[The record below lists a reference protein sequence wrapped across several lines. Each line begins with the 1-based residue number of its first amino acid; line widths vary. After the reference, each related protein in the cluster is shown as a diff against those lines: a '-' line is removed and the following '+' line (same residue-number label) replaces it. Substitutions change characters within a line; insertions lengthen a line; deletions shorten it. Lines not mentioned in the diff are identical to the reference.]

1 MSGGPRPTRGRLAAG
16 LAALAILIAA
26 TLLLRQIEAVGGLH
40 GSPLFSLGFLVIGGA
55 VVGDLAAFVGLP
67 RLTGYLIA
75 GVLAGP
81 QGGAILA
88 VEDVKALSL
97 INVLALALI
106 SLQAGAELTV
116 ALLQRTWRSVLWSV
130 AVQSVLVVAPMA
142 LVFHALT
149 GWMPF
154 LDGLGTGPLLAVS
167 LVWGVVAV
175 TRSPAVTL
183 AILSETGARGPLA
196 QHALGVAVLLDVIV
210 LPLFAGAIA
219 IATGQIG
226 GLDFDA
232 AVFVRLGR
240 ELFASVCAGTSIGLA
255 LSVLL
260 RFVQQDR
267 ILMLVVVGYG
277 VTALVQWLRY
287 DTMLVFRVAGFVVMN
302 LTAWGRDLIQVS
314 ERLGAAVMV
323 VFFAT
328 AGAKMDLHALRALWP
343 VALGLFATR
352 ILMSWGSAQVA
363 HRLARDPPVVRRYA
377 ITSLVSQA
385 GVTIGL
391 ATIVAD
397 ALPGVG
403 KALATLIIAVVGLN
417 ELAGPVIFTWGLKKA
432 GELPGDASGHGEVP
446 APTTSIPAPH

>member
-1 MSGGPRPTRGRLAAG
+1 MSGGPRPTRGRMLAG
-16 LAALAILIAA
+16 LTALAILVVA
-26 TLLLRQIEAVGGLH
+26 TLLLRRIDAVGGLH
-40 GSPLFSLGFLVIGGA
+40 GSPLFSLGFLVIAGA
-55 VVGDLAAFVGLP
+55 VIGDVAAFVGLP

-75 GVLAGP
+75 GVLSGP
-81 QGGAILA
+81 QGGGIL
-88 VEDVKALSL
+88 VYDDVKALSL

-130 AVQSVLVVAPMA
+130 VVQSVLVVVPMA
-142 LVFHALT
+142 LVFFALSD
-149 GWMPF
+149 WMPF
-154 LDGLGTGPLLAVS
+154 LAELTLGPLLAVA

-196 QHALGVAVLLDVIV
+196 QHALGVGVLLDVVV

-226 GLDFDA
+226 GLDFDVA
-232 AVFVRLGR
+232 IFARLGR
-240 ELFASVCAGTSIGLA
+240 ELFASLCAGTSIGLL

-260 RFVQQDR
+260 RFIQQDR

-277 VTALVQWLRY
+277 VTALVSWLRY

-302 LTAWGRDLIQVS
+302 LTAWGRDLIVVS

-328 AGAKMDLHALRALWP
+328 AGAKMDLQALRALWP
-343 VALGLFATR
+343 VALALFVAR
-352 ILMSWGSAQVA
+352 ILVTWGAVQVS
-363 HRLARDPPVVRRYA
+363 HRLARDPSVVRRYA

-391 ATIVAD
+391 ATIIAD

-403 KALATLIIAVVGLN
+403 KALATLVIAVVGVN

-432 GELPGDASGHGEVP
+432 SEIPGAGHAETDGDATGAP
-446 APTTSIPAPH
+446 AGA